1 MVPTSSPSGR
11 YQRPLH
17 AKKRED
23 NAKERE
29 KSLVLMQRQFSVILA
44 DTKLERGPDNES
56 RSSCSLRHTCI
67 MYRLL
72 YGAGMDLLTLA
83 RNARTSVEMIG
94 FTYYIWK
101 ANRT

>member
-1 MVPTSSPSGR
+1 MVPNSSPSGR
-11 YQRPLH
+11 YERPLH

-23 NAKERE
+23 KAKERE
-29 KSLVLMQRQFSVILA
+29 QALVLMQRQFSVILA
-44 DTKLERGPDNES
+44 DTKLERGPNNES
-56 RSSCSLRHTCI
+56 RSLCSLRHTCI

-94 FTYYIWK
+94 FTY
-101 ANRT
+101 